1 MSAVSRSFCDD
12 ALLARLQMIG
22 ESLAKKLISQSAANK
37 FNTNARSAHREQ
49 LAALPQ
55 STQAATAASHN
66 TAEGDFYA
74 AADDGTAEDVDVDV
88 DDDVHV
94 DEHADEERQES
105 SRHRKVPGMMARKEW
120 PAGAASAIN
129 DKAATFP
136 DFAAGK
142 KAVAAA
148 FKAGTLYEG
157 VSASDFSERSRKHP
171 GGAGDPQRGYCD
183 WEVVTENGGTYG
195 CRFVKLTPMPMF
207 TPRPHPTLTLATRL
221 RNLHLHRRLLCTA
234 PVQNFGESSPHLS
247 RDGKWDLNGPCV
259 LIYPVS
265 TCETCLIPA

>member
-1 MSAVSRSFCDD
+1 MSAVSRSSCDD
-12 ALLARLQMIG
+12 ALLVRLQVIG
-22 ESLAKKLISQSAANK
+22 KAVEKKQISQAAANRY
-37 FNTNARSAHREQ
+37 NINARSAHKEQ

-66 TAEGDFYA
+66 TAEGDSFYA
-74 AADDGTAEDVDVDV
+74 PTDDGTAEHVDVEDDVD
-88 DDDVHV
+88 V

-105 SRHRKVPGMMARKEW
+105 SRHRKVPPLMARKEW
-120 PAGAASAIN
+120 PAGATSLN

-136 DFAAGK
+136 NFLAGK

-157 VSASDFSERSRKHP
+157 VSASDFSVRSQKHP
-171 GGAGDPQRGYCD
+171 GGAGDPQRHYCD
-183 WEVVTENGGTYG
+183 WEVVRENGATYG
-195 CRFVKLTPMPMF
+195 CRFVKVTPMPMF
-207 TPRPHPTLTLATRL
+207 TPRPHPTLTRL
-221 RNLHLHRRLLCTA
+221 RNLHLHCRLLCTKA
-234 PVQNFGESSPHLS
+234 VQNFSRSANEPSPNAS
-247 RDGKWDLNGPCV
+247 RDGRWDLNGECV

>member
-1 MSAVSRSFCDD
+1 MSAVSRSSCDD

-22 ESLAKKLISQSAANK
+22 ESLEKKQISQAAANR
-37 FNTNARSAHREQ
+37 FNTNARSAHKEQ

-74 AADDGTAEDVDVDV
+74 AADDGTAEHVDV
-88 DDDVHV
+88 DDDV
-94 DEHADEERQES
+94 DEHADEERQER

-136 DFAAGK
+136 SFAAGK

-148 FKAGTLYEG
+148 FKAGTLYDG
-157 VSASDFSERSRKHP
+157 VSASDFSERSTKHP

-207 TPRPHPTLTLATRL
+207 TPRPHPTLTRL
-221 RNLHLHRRLLCTA
+221 RNLHLHCRLLCTQ
-234 PVQNFGESSPHLS
+234 PVQNFSRSANESSPNVS
-247 RDGKWDLNGPCV
+247 RDGRWDLNGECV

>member
-1 MSAVSRSFCDD
+1 MSAVSRSSCDD

-22 ESLAKKLISQSAANK
+22 ESLEKKLISQAVANR
-37 FNTNARSAHREQ
+37 FNTNARSAHKEQ
-49 LAALPQ
+49 LAALSQ

-183 WEVVTENGGTYG
+183 WEVVKDNGGYYG
-195 CRFVKLTPMPMF
+195 CRFVKLAPMPMF
-207 TPRPHPTLTLATRL
+207 TPPPHPTLTRL
-221 RNLHLHRRLLCTA
+221 RNLHLHCRLLCTQA
-234 PVQNFGESSPHLS
+234 VQNFSRSANEPSPNRS
-247 RDGKWDLNGPCV
+247 RDGRWDLNGECV
-259 LIYPVS
+259 LIYRVS
-265 TCETCLIPA
+265 TCE

>member
-1 MSAVSRSFCDD
+1 MSAVSRSSCDD

-22 ESLAKKLISQSAANK
+22 ESLEKKQISQSAANK

-49 LAALPQ
+49 VAALPQ

-74 AADDGTAEDVDVDV
+74 AADDGTAEHVDV
-88 DDDVHV
+88 DDDV
-94 DEHADEERQES
+94 DEHADEERQEH
-105 SRHRKVPGMMARKEW
+105 SRHRKLSGMMATRKEW
-120 PAGAASAIN
+120 PAGASAKN
-129 DKAATFP
+129 EKAATFP
-136 DFAAGK
+136 SFAAGK

-148 FKAGTLYEG
+148 FKAGTLYDG
-157 VSASDFSERSRKHP
+157 VTSSDFSERSRKHP

-183 WEVVTENGGTYG
+183 WEVTENGGYYG

-234 PVQNFGESSPHLS
+234 PVQNFSRSAHESSPHLS